1 VKLLALAL
9 AALAAAGC
17 MGGRSS
23 SSGSGSA
30 GTTSLEISVTLGGK
44 DTLTKLWT
52 LQCPTG
58 ATLPQP
64 ERACSRLDEL
74 DDPFGPVP
82 KGVACT
88 EIYGGPQVAEVRGT
102 FRGEP
107 VNTRFTRT
115 NGCEIA
121 RWNSVRFLFPDT

>member
-1 VKLLALAL
+1 MKLLALAL
-9 AALAAAGC
+9 AALAATGC

-30 GTTSLEISVTLGGK
+30 GTTSLEISVTANGK
-44 DTLTKLWT
+44 ETLTKVWT
-52 LQCPTG
+52 LQCPSG
-58 ATLPQP
+58 GTLPQP
-64 ERACSRLDEL
+64 ERACSGLDGL
-74 DDPFGPVP
+74 DDPFAPVP
-82 KGVACT
+82 KDVACT

-102 FRGEP
+102 FQGKP

-121 RWNSVRFLFPDT
+121 RWNTVQFLFPGT